1 MAGQSMLKV
10 YYETS
15 IDRMG
20 LAIGTGGLIGGLIS
34 TGLMFFAGP
43 ASVLSLAAALVVGSI
58 LTALAITALAVV
70 PWALLHLA
78 GRRGP
83 FSAALLGAVIGFL
96 LFLGGQTYGYGAF
109 AMPVMDAS
117 TLSYRWASAALTSVV
132 MATVAAGV
140 AVAMW
145 RVAYRR
151 GL

>member
-1 MAGQSMLKV
+1 MAGQNVLKA

-20 LAIGTGGLIGGLIS
+20 LAIGTGGAIGGLIAAA
-34 TGLMFFAGP
+34 LMLFAGS
-43 ASVLSLAAALVVGSI
+43 ASALALAGALVVGSV
-58 LTALAITALAVV
+58 LTALAITALAVL
-70 PWALLHLA
+70 PWALLHAA

-83 FSAALLGAVIGFL
+83 FSAAALGAVIGFL
-96 LFLGGQTYGYGAF
+96 LFLGGQTYGYGLF

-117 TLSYRWASAALTSVV
+117 TLSYRWLSAVLTSVV
-132 MATVAAGV
+132 MAAMSAGV

-151 GL
+151 VL

>member
-1 MAGQSMLKV
+1 MAGRGVLNA

-20 LAIGTGGLIGGLIS
+20 LAIGTGGLIGGFIA
-34 TGLMFFAGP
+34 TALMIVAGP
-43 ASVLSLAAALVVGSI
+43 ASTLALAAALVVGSI

-96 LFLGGQTYGYGAF
+96 LFLGGQTYGYGLF
-109 AMPVMDAS
+109 TMPVMDAG
-117 TLSYRWASAALTSVV
+117 TLAYRWMSAALTSLVI
-132 MATVAAGV
+132 AAIAAGV
-140 AVAMW
+140 AVTMW

-151 GL
+151 VL

>member
-1 MAGQSMLKV
+1 MAGRAALTA

-20 LAIGTGGLIGGLIS
+20 LAIGTGGLMGGAIA
-34 TGLMFFAGP
+34 TALMILAGP
-43 ASVLSLAAALVVGSI
+43 ASVLALAAALVVGSI

-83 FSAALLGAVIGFL
+83 VSAALLGAAIGFL

-109 AMPVMDAS
+109 TMPIMDAG
-117 TLSYRWASAALTSVV
+117 TLTYRWVSAALTSAV
-132 MATVAAGV
+132 MAAIAAGV
-140 AVAMW
+140 GVAMW

-151 GL
+151 VL

>member
-1 MAGQSMLKV
+1 MAGQSMLKA

-34 TGLMFFAGP
+34 TGLMLFAGP
-43 ASVLSLAAALVVGSI
+43 VSVPALAAALVVGSI

-83 FSAALLGAVIGFL
+83 FSAAALGAVIGFL
-96 LFLGGQTYGYGAF
+96 LFLGGQTYGYGVF
-109 AMPVMDAS
+109 TMPVMDAS
-117 TLSYRWASAALTSVV
+117 TLSYRWASAALTSLV

-151 GL
+151 VL

>member
-1 MAGQSMLKV
+1 MAGRGALNA

-20 LAIGTGGLIGGLIS
+20 LAIGAGGLIGGLIAAA
-34 TGLMFFAGP
+34 LMILAGP
-43 ASVLSLAAALVVGSI
+43 ASVLALAAALVVGSI

-83 FSAALLGAVIGFL
+83 VSAAALGAVIGFL
-96 LFLGGQTYGYGAF
+96 LFLGGQTYGYGLF
-109 AMPVMDAS
+109 AMPAMDAS
-117 TLSYRWASAALTSVV
+117 TLAYRWISAALTSVV
-132 MATVAAGV
+132 MAAIAAGM

-145 RVAYRR
+145 RIAYRR
-151 GL
+151 VL